1 MSRQAPAIGTVENG
15 YRYKG
20 GDPAQESS
28 WEQVAPIDVSGEWGA
43 GARQLP
49 NGTIERVG
57 PRGGVT
63 QIGSAGDGDSI
74 GKLTEGQGK
83 ALLFGN
89 MMAGA
94 ERDYQQARRD
104 GYNPASLRN
113 QVASAA
119 GVIPFDGDFF
129 GRLIRD
135 DVSDRGRQAELRWAE
150 GNLRQLT
157 GAAATNPEIA
167 RVAAINFDR
176 GNDELAEQR
185 YRTRAETFQGTK
197 YSAGPG
203 AGVLGDYPEMRGL
216 VGTLTEN
223 GLPSYPGIAA
233 MTQGAT
239 ELPMPEGGYGGPR
252 PGDVRVTQQAL
263 AAEDTPE
270 SLRAQGY
277 VYDPER
283 DTWSRTRQEQAPMS
297 AEQAVDDRRGLNGF
311 ARRADAVARG
321 AADMLSFGLA
331 DEAAALGDAIVPL
344 SKGSRSLWSDGI
356 GRAFSHN
363 LAMQRGSDSADGEDV
378 PVSRMAGQGLGVG
391 LGVGAA
397 LSKTG
402 AKVASSLPAFL
413 RAEAKPTGATRAIP
427 EIMRRGRNA
436 ARAGLFGGGGAAL
449 AAAGENE
456 GNIPERLAAGAR
468 AAPLGAVLGTA
479 AGPAV
484 EAIARPVGLF
494 GRRVMNR
501 ASSLDDLVRRMS
513 IPADAAEQAALMR
526 SQGLSPT
533 ITDLADDA
541 GRGQLRAL
549 ATRQTPARQAA
560 RDFSEGRANDL
571 QDRLSVQARRN
582 VSDDPRSPLQMRD
595 EITRRRSA
603 EADAA
608 FGAVRNEAVQPERG
622 VIEALRAPAT
632 RSAIEEAATAALNH
646 GDGSTANALR
656 QLADGALDDPNGVQ
670 LTVGMADRISRS
682 LNGRAEAFQRAGNND
697 AASAYFSLAQQL
709 RGTARQQVPGYDSA
723 LRSYAADSGLTEAI
737 DLGERFLSM
746 EADEF
751 AAAAARLSPDER
763 AVAQA
768 AARRAIERAAG
779 TQGAAPGVARRL
791 SGGREQQARNAALLD
806 DPQNFQQAV
815 GMEHQ
820 AVQNAGAI
828 NPMRGSP
835 TAPSM
840 QDAMQMA
847 GEAIGAAQDV
857 VGGNVPGLMSRVA
870 SSIKTMGFNDQE
882 AEMIV
887 MAAIDPAQTDRIL
900 QMLAQKV
907 GPDRA
912 QSAIMAAKFAMVRNT
927 GEGIGSQSQYVH

>member
-1 MSRQAPAIGTVENG
+1 MNRQPPAIGTVEGG
-15 YRYKG
+15 YRFKG

-185 YRTRAETFQGTK
+185 YQTRAETFQGTK
-197 YSAGPG
+197 YSAGQG

-216 VGTLTEN
+216 VGTVTEN

-239 ELPMPEGGYGGPR
+239 ELPIPEGGYGGPR

-321 AADMLSFGLA
+321 AADMLSFGFA
-331 DEAAALGDAIVPL
+331 DEIAAGLNGLIPL
-344 SKGSRSLWSDGI
+344 DRGSRSIWDGDVR
-356 GRAFSHN
+356 GALDHN
-363 LAMQRGSDSADGEDV
+363 VALQRGRDQSDRTDV

-402 AKVASSLPAFL
+402 AKLASGLPSFL

-456 GNIPERLAAGAR
+456 GTIPERLAAGGR
-468 AAPLGAVLGTA
+468 AAPLGAILGTA

-484 EAIARPVGLF
+484 EAIARPAGLF
-494 GRRVMNR
+494 GRRMLNR
-501 ASSLDDLVRRMS
+501 VSSLDDLMRRMS
-513 IPADAAEQAALMR
+513 IPSDAAEQAAALR
-526 SQGLSPT
+526 AQGLSPT

-582 VSDDPRSPLQMRD
+582 VSDDPRTPLQMRD
-595 EITRRRSA
+595 EITKRRAA

-622 VIEALRAPAT
+622 VIDALRAPAT

-646 GDGSTANALR
+646 GDGATANALR
-656 QLADGALDDPNGVQ
+656 QLVDGALDDPNGVQ

-723 LRSYAADSGLTEAI
+723 LRSYAADSGLAEAI

-763 AVAQA
+763 AIAQA
-768 AARRAIERAAG
+768 AARRAIERAGG

-840 QDAMQMA
+840 QDAMKMA

-870 SSIKTMGFNDQE
+870 SSFKTMGFNDQE
-882 AEMIV
+882 AEMVV

-900 QMLAQKV
+900 QMLAQSV
-907 GPDRA
+907 GPERA
-912 QSAIMAAKFAMVRNT
+912 QRAVMAAKYAMIQNT
-927 GEGIGSQSQYVH
+927 GESVGSW

>member
-1 MSRQAPAIGTVENG
+1 MNKPPPDIGTVENG

-28 WEQVAPIDVSGEWGA
+28 WEQVGVVDVSAEYGA

-49 NGTIERVG
+49 NGTIERIG

-63 QIGSAGDGDSI
+63 KIASASSGVGDALVGADARARFMLGIGPLTQAQNNFRDLEEGGRNPLNQNWGAALIDQATEVPFLRNIGDAAA
-74 GKLTEGQGK
+74 K
-83 ALLFGN
+83 AWG
-89 MMAGA
+89 G
-94 ERDYQQARRD
+94 EDYQRYAQA
-104 GYNPASLRN
+104 
-113 QVASAA
+113 VASYESALMPIMSGAA
-119 GVIPFDGDFF
+119 VTPSEAQ
-129 GRLIRD
+129 RLIRAD
-135 DVSDRGRQAELRWAE
+135 LPQ
-150 GNLRQLT
+150 
-157 GAAATNPEIA
+157 
-167 RVAAINFDR
+167 
-176 GNDELAEQR
+176 
-185 YRTRAETFQGTK
+185 
-197 YSAGPG
+197 
-203 AGVLGDYPEMRGL
+203 LGDSEEVLRRKAANREMRI
-216 VGTLTEN
+216 N
-223 GLPSYPGIAA
+223 GVAQGIGQEAPFLPVVADGRDGMPSYPSIERLTRDAH
-233 MTQGAT
+233 
-239 ELPMPEGGYGGPR
+239 EFPMPEGGYGPR
-252 PGDVRVTQQAL
+252 PGDVRVTQEAL
-263 AAEDTPE
+263 APEDTPE

-277 VYDPER
+277 VYDPAR
-283 DTWSRTRQEQAPMS
+283 DIWSRTRQEQVPMS
-297 AEQAVDDRRGLNGF
+297 AEQAVEDRRGLNGF
-311 ARRADAVARG
+311 VRRADAVARG
-321 AADMLSFGLA
+321 AADMLSFGFA
-331 DEAAALGDAIVPL
+331 DEAAAIGDSIIPL
-344 SKGSRSLWSDGI
+344 SRGSRSLWSDGFED
-356 GRAFSHN
+356 AFAHN
-363 LAMQRGSDSADGEDV
+363 LAMQRGGDAADRTDV

-402 AKVASSLPAFL
+402 AKLASGLPSFL

-468 AAPLGAVLGTA
+468 AAPLGAILGTA

-501 ASSLDDLVRRMS
+501 VSSLDDLVRRMS

-582 VSDDPRSPLQMRD
+582 VSDDPRSPLQMRE

-646 GDGSTANALR
+646 GDGATANALR
-656 QLADGALDDPNGVQ
+656 QLVDGALDDPNGVQ

-682 LNGRAEAFQRAGNND
+682 LNGRAEALQRGGNND

-723 LRSYAADSGLTEAI
+723 LRSYAADSGLADAI

-768 AARRAIERAAG
+768 AARRAIERAGG

-806 DPQNFQQAV
+806 DPQTFQQAV

-840 QDAMQMA
+840 QDAMKMA
-847 GEAIGAAQDV
+847 GEAIGTAQDV

-870 SSIKTMGFNDQE
+870 SSFKTMGFNDQE
-882 AEMIV
+882 AEMVV

-900 QMLAQKV
+900 QILAQSV
-907 GPDRA
+907 GPERA
-912 QSAIMAAKFAMVRNT
+912 QRAVMAAKYAMIQNT
-927 GEGIGSQSQYVH
+927 GEGVGSQGQ